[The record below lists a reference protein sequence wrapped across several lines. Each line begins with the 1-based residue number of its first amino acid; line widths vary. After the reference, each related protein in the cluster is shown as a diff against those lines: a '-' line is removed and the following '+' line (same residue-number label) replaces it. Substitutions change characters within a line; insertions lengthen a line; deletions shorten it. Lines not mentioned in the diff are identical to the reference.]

1 LYILSSNLAVSK
13 FKSLINRIFF
23 SLFLLIIYF
32 INLLLKCIINF
43 AWVLI
48 QDPVKLDW
56 QPYVKIEHYQL
67 KTEYLLKGII

>member
-1 LYILSSNLAVSK
+1 LAVSK

-43 AWVLI
+43 AWVLTTCLI
-48 QDPVKLDW
+48 RKV
-56 QPYVKIEHYQL
+56 
-67 KTEYLLKGII
+67 TEEGYNIFCKNSTGIGSES